1 MTRDGTRTTLLETTG
16 EFVQGGAM
24 TESPYWNPRH
34 ETMPRPEIEALQ
46 VRKLRNLLEWAEAQ
60 VPYHSKRLHDAGVTA
75 ESIES
80 LDDLRRIPFM
90 TREEWMQG
98 QLDQPPY
105 GPILAAPEEAAI
117 RYHLTSGTTGKTP
130 IRVLDSMKDWEWIAE
145 MWCYGFWGFGVRPA
159 DVVFFAF
166 SYGTFV
172 GFWGAHYACE
182 KLGCLVLP
190 GGNMTTDARVKQI
203 FDMGATVVCSTPT
216 YALRMAQ
223 EAHAMGIDLANGP
236 VKRLILSGEP
246 AGSIPATKK
255 LIEEQWGA
263 KAGDTA
269 GMTELGTIM
278 MFECS
283 DQPGG
288 AHIIE
293 DHYIEE
299 VIDPETDE
307 PVGYGEQGE
316 RVVTSFGR
324 GFIPVIRYR
333 TRDLVLKVPGST
345 CKCGRTFDIYDGGI
359 RGRVDDMKLVR
370 GTNVYPRAVEA
381 IVREYES
388 IDEFQIHLYTAEGI
402 RDEIE
407 VLIEIPDGSVDGA
420 ALCAELSKSLA
431 GAHEGLR
438 FGVRTVALESLPR
451 FELKAKRL
459 VDEREIAGG
468 SGERK
473 QA

>member
-1 MTRDGTRTTLLETTG
+1 MT
-16 EFVQGGAM
+16 

-34 ETMPRPEIEALQ
+34 ETMPRDQLEALQ
-46 VRKLRNLLEWAEAQ
+46 VRKLRNLIEWASSQ
-60 VPYHSKRLHDAGVTA
+60 VPYHSKRLSDAGVTA
-75 ESIES
+75 DSINS

-90 TREEWMQG
+90 TRDEWMQG
-98 QLDQPPY
+98 QLDHPPS
-105 GPILAAPEEAAI
+105 GPILAAPEDAAI

-159 DVVFFAF
+159 DRVFFAF

-182 KLGCLVLP
+182 KIGCLVLP
-190 GGNMTTDARVKQI
+190 GGNMTTEARINQI
-203 FDMGATVVCSTPT
+203 LDMKATVVCSTPT

-223 EAHAMGIDLANGP
+223 EAKAMGVDLASSP
-236 VKRLILSGEP
+236 VERLILSGEP

-283 DQPGG
+283 EQPGG
-288 AHIIE
+288 AHII
-293 DHYIEE
+293 DDNYIEE
-299 VIDPETDE
+299 VIDPLSDE

-333 TRDLVLKVPGST
+333 TRDLVLKVPGSN
-345 CKCGRTFDIYDGGI
+345 CSCGRTFDIYDGGI

-381 IVREYES
+381 IVREYEA

-407 VLIEIPDGSVDGA
+407 VLVEVPDSSVDA
-420 ALCAELSKSLA
+420 DRLCTELGKTLAE
-431 GAHEGLR
+431 AHEGLR
-438 FGVRTVALESLPR
+438 FGVKKVANETLPR

-459 VDEREIAGG
+459 LDEREIVGG
-468 SGERK
+468 HGERK